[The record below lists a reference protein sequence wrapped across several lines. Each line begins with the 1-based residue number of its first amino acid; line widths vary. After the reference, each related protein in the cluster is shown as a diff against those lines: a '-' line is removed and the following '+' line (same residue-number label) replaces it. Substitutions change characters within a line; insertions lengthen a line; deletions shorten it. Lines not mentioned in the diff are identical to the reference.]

1 MTTHYGHINQTLL
14 LTYINQIKPTH
25 TIHKSSHNFHDG
37 NHQGELLSSSHS
49 SNHDVHACCVE
60 VKCCPVA
67 NIFMETLCRGNGGMK
82 FQIVL
87 PQRLVAKKLE
97 NQPQTF
103 IFRVPCYLHIYI
115 YVYIY
120 IDFGGCMPMYRNLWR
135 NFRWRQHICW
145 GDAQIEG
152 FQLLDGKIQ
161 NVKQKHNI
169 CYMDIYDIIYIY
181 IIYI

>member
-1 MTTHYGHINQTLL
+1 MKRHDLMTTHYGHINQTLL
-14 LTYINQIKPTH
+14 LTYINPIKPTH

-120 IDFGGCMPMYRNLWR
+120 RFWRVYAYVQKPLKKLQMKTAHLLRGCP
-135 NFRWRQHICW
+135 
-145 GDAQIEG
+145 D
-152 FQLLDGKIQ
+152 
-161 NVKQKHNI
+161 
-169 CYMDIYDIIYIY
+169 
-181 IIYI
+181 